1 MLFHLV
7 DKLCLTLL
15 NYFRSICPLYE
26 KGVLTLEKEY
36 HLPLTA
42 EQYNHLYCLAFAR
55 LDDIARQAEQAMRE
69 LEELQLAMGDRTEDK
84 GLS

>member
-1 MLFHLV
+1 M
-7 DKLCLTLL
+7 
-15 NYFRSICPLYE
+15 
-26 KGVLTLEKEY
+26 EKEY